1 MWDPCPQYDPAEWRH
16 PSWIQGLECLYGK
29 TCLKIEDTDQRI
41 LDIVNE
47 PESDPEWYYA
57 GPSTY
62 DSAYWS
68 TRIQYPEVFTTI
80 GDYDNP
86 LDWECADIAGNG
98 GDVIQIKWWQKSNDI
113 AINNNKAGY
122 IGLKMRESETHSW
135 KEPFIIDPAESWDA
149 DYYIYR
155 GWFNPRGSRAGLD
168 NSTGIP
174 FYTPGVDFGAY
185 YVTPDTSGAPDSTTS
200 FTKNYFVNSQA
211 QLWEEFSFTFKIHP
225 DWCYEGELKSN
236 REPHDYQI
244 QLFVGSHDLEDITT
258 LPFAD
263 YGQPQEEISVEGTL
277 WYDSFTVRKIE
288 NFHPDADIRAYK
300 HDVTSPYSL
309 FQYHDKNLPVQFY
322 DDNIL
327 INGEEAYDDT
337 KAPIEVQFYFY
348 PRTYRD
354 DPFIEKDVLL
364 EYSNGN
370 YYLTNIDWGDGSP
383 KEYIQDAFQL
393 GYDKILRHHY
403 ESSGPKEVTGYMV
416 LVRKDDSG
424 GILGVIHNKF
434 FRAKF
439 FITPGNDNDFK
450 EMKGTGFSFLPSTQ
464 DTPVVGGI
472 SKKSIYY
479 KSTSRRLGYLSDGSK
494 VDVFFE
500 TQNDRL
506 KAEQALASMD
516 ENRVGET
523 LRNYM
528 YPIYSGEVDED
539 GQLIGDDLDNDGIPD
554 DAQLIHTGYS
564 SYKNLEELG
573 KYPGELDIG
582 QVRYMSEPLQMYEML
597 GFEEPNIDDY
607 TPELGENLY
616 VGNAFLACSDCDFDS
631 IVNFDGGVTLQ
642 SPTPSELHS
651 MVGSD
656 LSINVDH
663 TKTYRVQATLNIS
676 ALSGGNVRV
685 YLGSGGGGYTEG
697 QGANSEFS
705 EIGVDHHID
714 TLITTDNY
722 IDAFEH
728 CGSDGDGEIGH
739 HCYTL
744 EISTASTPQSTA
756 ATWTL
761 SNISVREV
769 LNTESIEYDT
779 TEEATTSYQLNH
791 PGNPS
796 SPRYW
801 KNIIPED
808 YTLYDREGIT
818 IEENNIEVDTSIPQ
832 NWVGTNEY
840 GNDYYYPVL
849 PKLNELGGF
858 TNNLD
863 GKIPFGSPGRSW
875 DEEDTEAAITNKN
888 VQRLVSASVL
898 IDTEFI
904 KELPHLLSD
913 FSGNDLYPFT
923 ISDYRVDFDVK
934 TGNVPMKDRRGAVKL
949 GRKGGSY

>member
-1 MWDPCPQYDPAEWRH
+1 MWDPCPQYHPAKWRH
-16 PSWIQGLECLYGK
+16 PSWVQGSDCLYGK
-29 TCLKIEDTDQRI
+29 TCLKIEDKDDRK
-41 LDIVNE
+41 LDIVE
-47 PESDPEWYYA
+47 ESDYDPDWYYNDQS
-57 GPSTY
+57 PN
-62 DSAYWS
+62 DSLYWS
-68 TRIQYPEVFTTI
+68 LRIQYPEVFTVI
-80 GDYDNP
+80 GDDNNL
-86 LDWECADIAGNG
+86 LDWECADIGGTG
-98 GDVIQIKWWQKSNDI
+98 GDVIQVKWWQKSDSI
-113 AINNNKAGY
+113 AIGNNKAAY
-122 IGLKMRESETHSW
+122 IGLKLREDETHSW
-135 KEPFIIDPAESWDA
+135 REPWDINGNDT
-149 DYYIYR
+149 DYYAYK
-155 GWFNPRGSRAGLD
+155 GWRNPKGNRSGLD

-174 FYTPGVDFGAY
+174 HFTPSHNAY
-185 YVTPDTSGAPDSTTS
+185 YIIPEVDGAPDSTTS
-200 FTKNYFVNSQA
+200 FTKNYFVNSQE
-211 QLWEEFSFTFKIHP
+211 QLWEEFSFTFRIHP
-225 DWCYEGELKSN
+225 DWCYNGELRSN

-244 QLFVGSHDLEDITT
+244 NLFVGSHDLEDITT
-258 LPFAD
+258 LPFDD
-263 YGQPQEEISVEGTL
+263 YGQPQEETPVEGTL

-300 HDVTSPYSL
+300 HDVTSLYSL
-309 FQYHDKNLPVQFY
+309 FQYHDKNISVHLY

-327 INGEEAYDDT
+327 MNGEEAYDDT

-354 DPFIEKDVLL
+354 DPFVEKDVLL
-364 EYSNGN
+364 EYGDGN
-370 YYLTNIDWGDGSP
+370 YYLTNINWGDGSP
-383 KEYIQDAFQL
+383 VEYTQDTFQL

-416 LVRKDDSG
+416 LVRKDESG

-464 DTPVVGGI
+464 NTPVVGGI

-494 VDVFFE
+494 VDVFFK

-607 TPELGENLY
+607 TAQLSEELQFNGLVNNFNLPLQTFIDNNDNSYTGYCPGADTEVYGDPDYCGFESSDIFTITVGEQYLVEFDFETISGDGLDTEFNI
-616 VGNAFLACSDCDFDS
+616 GSNA
-631 IVNFDGGVTLQ
+631 
-642 SPTPSELHS
+642 
-651 MVGSD
+651 VGSSYSETQTGD
-656 LSINVDH
+656 TSLHVI
-663 TKTYRVQATLNIS
+663 
-676 ALSGGNVRV
+676 
-685 YLGSGGGGYTEG
+685 EG
-697 QGANSEFS
+697 HNSEVFTIVYHGNMTS
-705 EIGVDHHID
+705 ND
-714 TLITTDNY
+714 Y
-722 IDAFEH
+722 IDARLSFQ
-728 CGSDGDGEIGH
+728 INQ
-739 HCYTL
+739 
-744 EISTASTPQSTA
+744 TAEFII
-756 ATWTL
+756 
-761 SNISVREV
+761 SNISVRKI
-769 LNTESIEYDT
+769 LNTESIEYET
-779 TEEATTSYQLNH
+779 ISEASLEYQLDH
-791 PGNPS
+791 PGNPK

-898 IDTEFI
+898 IDIEFI

-923 ISDYRVDFDVK
+923 VSDYRIDFDVK

-949 GRKGGSY
+949 GKKGGSY